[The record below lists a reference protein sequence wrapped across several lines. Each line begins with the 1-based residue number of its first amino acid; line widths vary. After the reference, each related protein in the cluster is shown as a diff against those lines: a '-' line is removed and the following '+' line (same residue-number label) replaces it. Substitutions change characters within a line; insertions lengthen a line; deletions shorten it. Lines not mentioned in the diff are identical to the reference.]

1 MNTWYLYTLVHYV
14 NELLFTSR
22 GGVCGE
28 HDNDA
33 DDDDDDD
40 NDAAAAADDVDDD
53 DNDDDDDDDNDAA
66 ADDDEVV
73 VANRGCE
80 YAYLFYMY
88 WYRY

>member
-40 NDAAAAADDVDDD
+40 NDAAA
-53 DNDDDDDDDNDAA
+53 
-66 ADDDEVV
+66 DDDEVV